1 MEKRKTK
8 ITLEVLNEVAAEF
21 SKTKEFIEERLKQKF
36 VKENISVDEVIFLF
50 TSKELAEKNIFYF
63 IVLGFKAETF
73 WLELHLTKYAKRYNI
88 KLNLLGYDIY

>member
-1 MEKRKTK
+1 MEKRKIK

-36 VKENISVDEVIFLF
+36 VKENISADEVIFLF

-73 WLELHLTKYAKRYNI
+73 
-88 KLNLLGYDIY
+88 